1 MTKMQRNAVVWIL
14 LSGGVSI
21 LWGLF
26 AARAGNEWVDF
37 RAIYFGS
44 RCLID
49 HQNPYNVSELE
60 SVYRTEGGARPA
72 ESAQV
77 HQAVT
82 LFVNVPTTLLL
93 AAPLAILPL
102 KSAEVVWIAI
112 TVGVYLLAAWL
123 IWDIGARFA
132 PTIALWL
139 VCIVL
144 INSEAI
150 FCTGNTAGI
159 VVSLTVVAVW
169 CSLMERFTPAGILA
183 MALSLAIKPHD
194 AGLVWLFLLLMGGIY
209 RKRALQSLVITSVI
223 GLSAILWIALIA
235 PHWLQD
241 WQGNL
246 AAISAHGG
254 INEPGPASVTAHSSA
269 MVIDLQ
275 AAIAIF
281 HNDPRVYNFLSYLIC
296 GGMLLAAAV
305 QILRKQFSPRSAW
318 LALAAVSA
326 LTMLVTYH
334 KPWDAK
340 LLLLTIPACAMLA
353 TEGKK
358 IQWMALLVTASGLIF
373 TGDIPLGIL
382 TVIADH
388 QHLGTTSFLEKL
400 KTVLLIR
407 PASMMLVVVA
417 IFYLWMLLRRTD
429 SNPVH
434 EEG

>member
-1 MTKMQRNAVVWIL
+1 
-14 LSGGVSI
+14 
-21 LWGLF
+21 
-26 AARAGNEWVDF
+26 
-37 RAIYFGS
+37 
-44 RCLID
+44 
-49 HQNPYNVSELE
+49 
-60 SVYRTEGGARPA
+60 
-72 ESAQV
+72 
-77 HQAVT
+77 
-82 LFVNVPTTLLL
+82 
-93 AAPLAILPL
+93 
-102 KSAEVVWIAI
+102 
-112 TVGVYLLAAWL
+112 
-123 IWDIGARFA
+123 
-132 PTIALWL
+132 
-139 VCIVL
+139 
-144 INSEAI
+144 
-150 FCTGNTAGI
+150 
-159 VVSLTVVAVW
+159 
-169 CSLMERFTPAGILA
+169 
-183 MALSLAIKPHD
+183 
-194 AGLVWLFLLLMGGIY
+194 
-209 RKRALQSLVITSVI
+209 
-223 GLSAILWIALIA
+223 
-235 PHWLQD
+235 
-241 WQGNL
+241 
-246 AAISAHGG
+246 
-254 INEPGPASVTAHSSA
+254 VTAHSSA

-340 LLLLTIPACAMLA
+340 LLLLTIPACAMLS